1 MDRAIVCA
9 ETTAHEISHTLVALA
24 PDFSTLTTPSPS
36 QAHSPLATEHAALLP
51 ALQRMG
57 LCSPDKEVKFTAL
70 TGGVSSL
77 IVKVETADLVF
88 CVKRALPQLKVAAL
102 WEAPVRRN
110 LDEVA
115 WLKFARSVAPN
126 SVPQVLAEDAQDC
139 IFAMSYL
146 PAERYLVWKQQLLE
160 GVVNP
165 SIAVAMAQ
173 LLARLHAASADN
185 LDLCQRFD
193 HDDDFVAIRLSPYF
207 LFTAEKH
214 PHSAPALNRLV
225 AQTLS
230 HKKALIHGD
239 VSPKNILIGPHGPVL
254 LDAECACWGDPAF
267 DLAFVLTH
275 LMLKSVWKPAL
286 TDAYLNAFDLLSATY
301 LQGVTWESPT
311 ALEVRTCDLLAGMLL
326 ARVDGKS
333 PVEYLRENWQH
344 ALIRHQTI
352 AWLNRPQAK
361 LADMR
366 AQWKTA

>member
-9 ETTAHEISHTLVALA
+9 QTLAHEISHTLVALA
-24 PDFSTLTTPSPS
+24 PGFLTLTLTQPSPS
-36 QAHSPLATEHAALLP
+36 QSPLAQEHAELLP

-57 LCSPDKEVKFTAL
+57 LCRPDAPVKFTAL

-77 IVKVETADLVF
+77 IVKVETADQVF

-110 LDEVA
+110 RDEVA
-115 WLKFARSVAPN
+115 WLTFARDVAPT
-126 SVPQVLAEDAQDC
+126 SVPQLLGEDEQDC

-146 PAERYLVWKQQLLE
+146 PADRYSVWKQQLLD
-160 GVVNP
+160 GTVNP
-165 SIAVAMAQ
+165 SIAFAMAQ

-185 LDLCQRFD
+185 LDLCQSFD
-193 HDDDFVAIRLSPYF
+193 HDNDFVAIRLSPYF
-207 LFTAEKH
+207 LFTAEKY
-214 PHSAPALNRLV
+214 PECAAALKRLV
-225 AQTLS
+225 TQTLS
-230 HKKALIHGD
+230 HKKVLIHGD
-239 VSPKNILIGPHGPVL
+239 VSPKNILIGPDGPVL

-275 LMLKSVWKPAL
+275 LMLKSVWLPAKAE
-286 TDAYLNAFDLLSATY
+286 AYLDSFDLLSNTY
-301 LQGVTWESPT
+301 LKAVTWEPAA
-311 ALEVRTCDLLAGMLL
+311 ALEARTCDLLAGMLL

-333 PVEYLRENWQH
+333 PVEYLQENWQH
-344 ALIRHQTI
+344 EFIRQQTI

>member
-1 MDRAIVCA
+1 MDRAVVCA
-9 ETTAHEISHTLVALA
+9 QTLAHEISHTLVALA
-24 PDFSTLTTPSPS
+24 PNFLPLTLPQPSPS
-36 QAHSPLATEHAALLP
+36 QSPLAPEHAELLP

-57 LCSPDKEVKFTAL
+57 LCRPDAPVKFTAL

-77 IVKVETADLVF
+77 IVKVETADQVF

-110 LDEVA
+110 RDEVA
-115 WLKFARSVAPN
+115 WLTFARDVSPT
-126 SVPQVLAEDAQDC
+126 SVPHVLGEDEQDC

-146 PAERYLVWKQQLLE
+146 PADNHTVWKQQLLE

-165 SIAVAMAQ
+165 SMALAMAQ
-173 LLARLHAASADN
+173 LLARLHATSADN
-185 LDLCQRFD
+185 LDLCRSFD

-214 PHSAPALNRLV
+214 PSCADALNRLV
-225 AQTLS
+225 TQTLA
-230 HKKALIHGD
+230 HKKVLIHGD
-239 VSPKNILIGPHGPVL
+239 VSPKNILIGPNGPVL

-275 LMLKSVWKPAL
+275 LMLKSVWRPAL
-286 TDAYLNAFDLLSATY
+286 AEAYLSAFDLLSTTY
-301 LQGVTWESPT
+301 LQGVNWEPAA
-311 ALEVRTCDLLAGMLL
+311 ALEARTCDLLAGMLL

-352 AWLNRPQAK
+352 AWLNQPQTK

>member
-9 ETTAHEISHTLVALA
+9 QTAAREISHTLVALA
-24 PDFSTLTTPSPS
+24 PDFLTLTLPQPSPS
-36 QAHSPLATEHAALLP
+36 QSPLAPDHAELLP

-57 LCSPDKEVKFTAL
+57 LCSPDTHVKFTAL

-77 IVKVETADLVF
+77 IVKVETADHVF
-88 CVKRALPQLKVAAL
+88 CVKRALPQLKVAVL

-110 LDEVA
+110 RDEAA
-115 WLKFARSVAPN
+115 WLKFARDVAPT
-126 SVPQVLAEDAQDC
+126 SVPQVLGEDEQDC

-146 PAERYLVWKQQLLE
+146 PVDRYTVWKQPLLD
-160 GVVNP
+160 GTVNP
-165 SIAVAMAQ
+165 STAVAMAQ
-173 LLARLHAASADN
+173 LLVCLHAASADN
-185 LDLCQRFD
+185 LDLCRSFD

-214 PHSAPALNRLV
+214 PHSAQALNRLV
-225 AQTLS
+225 TQTLL
-230 HKKALIHGD
+230 HKKVLIHGD
-239 VSPKNILIGPHGPVL
+239 VSPKNILIGPDGPVL

-275 LMLKSVWKPAL
+275 LMLKCVWRPANAA
-286 TDAYLNAFDLLSATY
+286 AYLHSFDLLSNTY
-301 LQGVTWESPT
+301 LQAVTWESPA
-311 ALEVRTCDLLAGMLL
+311 ALEARTCDLLAGLLL

-344 ALIRHQTI
+344 EFIRHQTI

-361 LADMR
+361 LAEMR
-366 AQWKTA
+366 AQWETA